1 MLYDKQGDAHFDTI
15 SAFIKSLRGSDA
27 DAALFWLARMLEAGE
42 NPRFIFR
49 RMLIS
54 AGEDIGLAD
63 PQAMVVVEACAAA
76 FERIGLPEGLYPLA
90 QAALYLACAEKSNS
104 TMGLFEAIRLVRS
117 TQNQTVPS
125 HLRDAHRDGEAFGDG
140 KGYRYPHAYRE
151 HWIAQNYLPDA
162 LQGEVFWTPSKQGW
176 EGERRGRMLERRAA
190 QLAVAAEAAQTHPL
204 LLSSGPDLPEV
215 ERWLHRQL
223 AQNDERLQDLQQRL
237 WTPVTFQ
244 RTDRVLVLWGRS
256 LLWALGPMNAVQEGS
271 VTILCSSTE
280 EQARLEAQLDLL
292 DPLLRPNL
300 LTGGGK
306 ALQAL
311 PQDWRFEVV
320 GGRFSGDDR
329 AWIESPE
336 FWQQLHLKL
345 SPAAQLHVLL
355 SQTAIGPAAELSEQ
369 CPGSTEA
376 LSELLEKE
384 QQWLLTQ
391 QLDQLVR
398 QQLEGLATSV
408 STEQWQEPLSLPIDE
423 RLLKRWLAEDRPYR
437 SLVNRCSQPEKVLST
452 LQQLLQTKRGGQL
465 SQPLIH
471 QRLACTMPT

>member
-1 MLYDKQGDAHFDTI
+1 
-15 SAFIKSLRGSDA
+15 
-27 DAALFWLARMLEAGE
+27 MLEAGE

-63 PQAMVVVEACAAA
+63 PQAVVVVEACAAA

-125 HLRDAHRDGEAFGDG
+125 HLRDANRDGEAFGDG

-151 HWIAQNYLPDA
+151 HWVAQNYLPDA

-204 LLSSGPDLPEV
+204 LLSSGPNLPDM

-237 WTPVTFQ
+237 WAPVTFQ
-244 RTDRVLVLWGRS
+244 RTDRVLVLGGRS
-256 LLWALGPMNAVQEGS
+256 LLWALGPLNAVQDGS
-271 VTILCSSTE
+271 VTILCSTTE
-280 EQARLEAQLDLL
+280 EQTQLEAQLDLL
-292 DPLLRPNL
+292 DPLHRPNL
-300 LTGGGK
+300 LAGGAK
-306 ALQAL
+306 ALQTL
-311 PQDWRFEVV
+311 HQDWRFEVV

-329 AWIESPE
+329 AWIASPE
-336 FWQQLHLKL
+336 FWQQLHATL
-345 SPAAQLHVLL
+345 SPAAQLHVLI
-355 SQTAIGPAAELSEQ
+355 SRTAIGPAAALSEQ
-369 CPGSTEA
+369 CPESSEA

-384 QQWLLTQ
+384 EQWLLTQ
-391 QLDQLVR
+391 QLDQLV
-398 QQLEGLATSV
+398 QQKLEDLAISV

-437 SLVNRCSQPEKVLST
+437 SLVNRCSQPEKVLNT
-452 LQQLLQTKRGGQL
+452 LEQLLRAKRGGQL

-471 QRLACTMPT
+471 QRLACTMPAS